1 MVVND
6 ILISQNFKLSEFES
20 RDTNEVKIYPE
31 LVQKT
36 QRIRDIIRLPLRINS
51 GYRTPERNQAVG
63 GVPNSLH
70 CQGKAVDLSCA
81 FVSLAQLT
89 VAAIMAGFHK
99 VIVYSKFNFIHCDL
113 SDVREYLVPTDWV
126 PWLALVFPEYANSIK
141 AWSEVQG
148 PGKIEL

>member
-89 VAAIMAGFHK
+89 IAAIMAGFPK
-99 VIVYSKFNFIHCDL
+99 VIVYKSKNFIHCDL
-113 SDVREYLVPTDWV
+113 SETRIYLVPEEWV
-126 PWLALVFPEYANSIK
+126 SWLALVFPEYANCIK
-141 AWSEVQG
+141 SWSDVKETDGQ
-148 PGKIEL
+148 EL